1 MSNIYLD
8 NNATTQ
14 PLSAVCERVAEVS
27 SQYFGNPS
35 SIHSTGYAAE
45 CIVSSAR
52 KTISAAMHAEESQ
65 LVFTSGATESNNT
78 VFDNTLKSGGKLI
91 TTVVE
96 HSSVLTPAKQYE
108 SQGGQVAWLPVGG
121 DGVINLD
128 DLQDALD
135 ETVDLVS
142 IQWAN
147 SETGVIQPI
156 AEVATMCRQFETHF
170 HSDAVQ
176 AFGKIPVDL
185 RDVPLDSM
193 SISAHKLHGP
203 KGVGGLFLRNP
214 DTPLASITGGD
225 QEFGHRA
232 GTENVA
238 GIAGFETAVSERFDS
253 FEAVASSLEK
263 NLELLESLILGSL
276 PCAVINSSGPG
287 IVNTLNVQFEGIDG
301 QALVVILD
309 QLGVQCSQSSAC
321 TNSRPEPSYV
331 LRAMGLSE
339 EQAYSSVRFSISQ
352 FTTAA
357 EIETAVATITKAVQM
372 QQNAFHSEGVVFN

>member
-14 PLSAVCERVAEVS
+14 PLSAVCERIAEVS
-27 SQYFGNPS
+27 SQCFGNPS

-45 CIVSSAR
+45 CIVTSAR
-52 KTISAAMHAEESQ
+52 KTISAALHADERQ

-96 HSSVLTPAKQYE
+96 HSSVLSTAKQYE
-108 SQGGQVAWLPVGG
+108 SQGGQVVWLPVDGE
-121 DGVINLD
+121 GVINLD

-135 ETVDLVS
+135 DTVDLVS
-142 IQWAN
+142 IQWVN

-156 AEVATMCRQFETHF
+156 GEAATLCNQFETHF
-170 HSDAVQ
+170 HCDAVQ
-176 AFGKIPVDL
+176 AFGKIPIDL
-185 RDVPLDSM
+185 RDIPLDSL
-193 SISAHKLHGP
+193 SITAHKLHGP
-203 KGVGGLFLRNP
+203 KGVGGLFLRDP
-214 DTPLASITGGD
+214 DAPFASITGGD
-225 QEFGHRA
+225 QELGHRA

-238 GIAGFETAVSERFDS
+238 GIAGFETAVTERFGS
-253 FEAVASSLEK
+253 FEAVVSSLQ
-263 NLELLESLILGSL
+263 NTLELFESLILGNL
-276 PCAVINSSGPG
+276 PCAIVNSSGPRV
-287 IVNTLNVQFEGIDG
+287 VNTLNVQFVGING
-301 QALVVILD
+301 QALVVMLD

-321 TNSRPEPSYV
+321 TNSRPEASYV

-357 EIETAVATITKAVQM
+357 ELEVAVDTITQAVQM
-372 QQNAFHSEGVVFN
+372 QKNAFHNKGAVLN